1 MDDTRMTDPY
11 TSALHQLDQLEQP
24 DTISI
29 INAHQRTDRITT
41 AGQQLADLLKRHA
54 PNSLEV
60 RNALAN
66 WHTARNT

>member
-1 MDDTRMTDPY
+1 MTDPY
-11 TSALHQLDQLEQP
+11 TKILAMFDQLQ
-24 DTISI
+24 DIDSI
-29 INAHQRTDRITT
+29 AIITAHQRTDRVIT

-54 PNSLEV
+54 GHVPEI

>member
-1 MDDTRMTDPY
+1 MTDPY
-11 TSALHQLDQLEQP
+11 TKILALFDQLE
-24 DTISI
+24 DIDSIAI
-29 INAHQRTDRITT
+29 INAHARTDRVIT

-54 PNSLEV
+54 GQDLEV

>member
-1 MDDTRMTDPY
+1 MTDPY
-11 TSALHQLDQLEQP
+11 TKILALFDQLEDI
-24 DTISI
+24 DTIAI
-29 INAHQRTDRITT
+29 ISAHQRTDRVIT

-54 PNSLEV
+54 GHVPEI

>member
-1 MDDTRMTDPY
+1 MTDPY
-11 TSALHQLDQLEQP
+11 TKILAMFDQLEDI
-24 DTISI
+24 DTIAI
-29 INAHQRTDRITT
+29 ISAHQRTDRVIT

-54 PNSLEV
+54 GHVPEI

>member
-1 MDDTRMTDPY
+1 MTDPY
-11 TSALHQLDQLEQP
+11 TRILALFDQIEDIDSIAIISAH
-24 DTISI
+24 
-29 INAHQRTDRITT
+29 ARTDRVIT

-54 PNSLEV
+54 PQDLEV

>member
-1 MDDTRMTDPY
+1 MTDPY
-11 TSALHQLDQLEQP
+11 QRALAILDTIE
-24 DTISI
+24 DCDSISI
-29 INAHQRTDRITT
+29 IQAHQRTDRVIT

-54 PNSLEV
+54 GHDLEI

>member
-1 MDDTRMTDPY
+1 MTDPY
-11 TSALHQLDQLEQP
+11 TKILEMFDQLQDI
-24 DTISI
+24 DTIAI
-29 INAHQRTDRITT
+29 ISAHQRTDRVIT

-54 PNSLEV
+54 GHVPEI

>member
-1 MDDTRMTDPY
+1 MTDPY
-11 TSALHQLDQLEQP
+11 TKILEMFDQLQDI
-24 DTISI
+24 DTIAI
-29 INAHQRTDRITT
+29 IQAHQRTDRVIT

-54 PNSLEV
+54 GHVPEI

>member
-1 MDDTRMTDPY
+1 MLDTIEDID
-11 TSALHQLDQLEQP
+11 S
-24 DTISI
+24 ISI
-29 INAHQRTDRITT
+29 ITAHQRTDRVIT

-54 PNSLEV
+54 GHVPEI

>member
-1 MDDTRMTDPY
+1 MTDPY
-11 TSALHQLDQLEQP
+11 AKILALFDQLE
-24 DTISI
+24 DIDSISI
-29 INAHQRTDRITT
+29 INAHQRTDRVIT

-54 PNSLEV
+54 GQDTET